1 MEIII
6 LAVIAFIFNL
16 VTKGKG
22 GDNKSKPFMER
33 PLNQQ
38 PKKRIEDY
46 AKEVYQD
53 VQKQIAEKQTNP
65 RGKVV
70 DTMSERKLEKMAR
83 AEISKVEEAPKRSGR
98 LSVHNPTAVV
108 REKKASTH
116 SLLPKTGN
124 DLIQAIVF
132 SEILAPP
139 KSKR

>member
-1 MEIII
+1 MELII
-6 LAVIAFIFNL
+6 LAVIGLIFNL

-46 AKEVYQD
+46 AKEVYKD
-53 VQKQIAEKQTNP
+53 VQKQIAEKQTIP
-65 RGKVV
+65 RGKAVG
-70 DTMSERKLEKMAR
+70 TSSERKLEKMAR
-83 AEISKVEEAPKRSGR
+83 AEISKVEEAPKRTGR
-98 LSVHNPTAVV
+98 LSVHNPTAEV
-108 REKKASTH
+108 REKKASTP

>member
-1 MEIII
+1 MELII
-6 LAVIAFIFNL
+6 LAVIGLIFNL

-70 DTMSERKLEKMAR
+70 DTTSERKLEKMAR